1 MSWHWIHLVTLGM
14 IWGFAECLESCKL
27 NIMDDDG
34 AMTHFLSEFYI
45 AINYTGNFFCASDE
59 RENLEVG
66 DGMTGDRKTGKG

>member
-1 MSWHWIHLVTLGM
+1 
-14 IWGFAECLESCKL
+14 
-27 NIMDDDG
+27 MDDDG
-34 AMTHFLSEFYI
+34 AMTYFLSEFYI